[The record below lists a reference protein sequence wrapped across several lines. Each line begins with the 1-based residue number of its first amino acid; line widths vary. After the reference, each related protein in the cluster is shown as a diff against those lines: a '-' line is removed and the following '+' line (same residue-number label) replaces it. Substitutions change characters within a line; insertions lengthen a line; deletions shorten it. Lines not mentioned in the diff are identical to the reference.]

1 MYPKHDG
8 NGDPAGPEY
17 RHPESPTRAEA
28 APNAPGRGGPKE
40 DPMRIRTLMPL
51 VLIALVA
58 TPALASFGTKP
69 ETPPP
74 SSPAS
79 SPEASAQKT
88 PRQEAEAWYNDAYG
102 DVAKA
107 KELLA
112 GESPDKKKAD
122 KMFKRAIDRADEA
135 LKLDKD
141 YYEALNLQG
150 FSWRKLGNYKKSL
163 EAYAACLKIQPDY
176 APAREYYGQAL
187 LESGDRAGAEE
198 QLAYLKKLSADD
210 LAKQLE
216 DAIAAAPA
224 ADVAKASKGKK
235 TKDGA

>member
-1 MYPKHDG
+1 MNVRPLL
-8 NGDPAGPEY
+8 PLLL
-17 RHPESPTRAEA
+17 
-28 APNAPGRGGPKE
+28 
-40 DPMRIRTLMPL
+40 ITLL
-51 VLIALVA
+51 A
-58 TPALASFGTKP
+58 TPALASFGSKP

-74 SSPAS
+74 STPSAP
-79 SPEASAQKT
+79 PEASEQKT
-88 PRQEAEAWYNDAYG
+88 PRQEAETWYNDAYD

-112 GESPDKKKAD
+112 AESPDKKKAE

-135 LKLDKD
+135 LKRDKD

-150 FSWRKLGNYKKSL
+150 FAWRKLGNYKKSL
-163 EAYAACLKIQPDY
+163 DAYAACLRIQPDY

-198 QLAYLKKLSADD
+198 QLAYLKKLNADD

-216 DAIAAAPA
+216 DAIAAAPSA
-224 ADVAKASKGKK
+224 SDAKAAKGKDK
-235 TKDGA
+235 KSKDAGIVGGGQ

>member
-1 MYPKHDG
+1 MNVRP
-8 NGDPAGPEY
+8 
-17 RHPESPTRAEA
+17 
-28 APNAPGRGGPKE
+28 
-40 DPMRIRTLMPL
+40 LMPL
-51 VLIALVA
+51 LLLTLVA
-58 TPALASFGTKP
+58 TPALASFGSKP

-74 SSPAS
+74 SSPSS

-88 PRQEAEAWYNDAYG
+88 PRQEAETWYNDAYG

-107 KELLA
+107 KDLLA

-150 FSWRKLGNYKKSL
+150 FAWRKLGNYKKSL
-163 EAYAACLKIQPDY
+163 EAYAGCLKIQPDY

-198 QLAYLKKLSADD
+198 QLAYLKKLNADD

-224 ADVAKASKGKK
+224 ADDAKAAKGKDK
-235 TKDGA
+235 TKSKDAGTAGGGQ

>member
-1 MYPKHDG
+1 MNVRP
-8 NGDPAGPEY
+8 
-17 RHPESPTRAEA
+17 
-28 APNAPGRGGPKE
+28 
-40 DPMRIRTLMPL
+40 LLPL
-51 VLIALVA
+51 VLITLVA
-58 TPALASFGTKP
+58 TPALASFGSKP

-74 SSPAS
+74 SSSSSS

-187 LESGDRAGAEE
+187 LESGDRDGAQV
-198 QLAYLKKLSADD
+198 QLAYLKQLKADD

-224 ADVAKASKGKK
+224 ADASKGKDK
-235 TKDGA
+235 SKSKDGGTAGGGQ

>member
-1 MYPKHDG
+1 MNVRP
-8 NGDPAGPEY
+8 
-17 RHPESPTRAEA
+17 
-28 APNAPGRGGPKE
+28 
-40 DPMRIRTLMPL
+40 LLPL
-51 VLIALVA
+51 VLITLVA
-58 TPALASFGTKP
+58 TPALASFGSKP

-74 SSPAS
+74 SSSSSS

-224 ADVAKASKGKK
+224 ADAAKASKGKK
-235 TKDGA
+235 TKDGATSGGGQ

>member
-1 MYPKHDG
+1 MKLRP
-8 NGDPAGPEY
+8 
-17 RHPESPTRAEA
+17 
-28 APNAPGRGGPKE
+28 
-40 DPMRIRTLMPL
+40 LLPL
-51 VLIALVA
+51 VLITLVA

-74 SSPAS
+74 SSTSSS

-112 GESPDKKKAD
+112 AESPDKKKAD

-135 LKLDKD
+135 LKLDKE

-224 ADVAKASKGKK
+224 TDVAKASKGKK
-235 TKDGA
+235 ANGATSGGGQ